1 MSMTTGAEEL
11 PDEETDLSGSGDG
24 MDDVTGP
31 AASTG
36 QGHSEEGEGEGS
48 VEADDVDLQGSEGAG
63 VEVAD
68 DEHEGPQDVEPSED
82 DDDDDDAHMLQQ
94 LEHDAHEPTDS
105 ALQAMLAAGTIQR
118 ASVFNGLELEQ
129 PAQPSQAGRSD
140 EWAFL
145 CACCRWDWV

>member
-11 PDEETDLSGSGDG
+11 PDEEIDLSGSGDG
-24 MDDVTGP
+24 MDDVTEP

-36 QGHSEEGEGEGS
+36 QGHSEEGEGKGG
-48 VEADDVDLQGSEGAG
+48 VEADDVDLEGSEGVG

-68 DEHEGPQDVEPSED
+68 DEHEGLQDVEPSD
-82 DDDDDDAHMLQQ
+82 DDDDDDVHMLLQ
-94 LEHDAHEPTDS
+94 LERDADEPTDS
-105 ALQAMLAAGTIQR
+105 ALQAMLAACTIQR
-118 ASVFNGLELEQ
+118 ASVFNKLELEQ